1 MASRKNSTRLERV
14 DEYGDTLGRNDFL
27 VDARFLYLVLAR
39 YVNSRGGVLEV
50 TAKRRRQRLLRAER
64 KTSVWMRCESAK
76 NRSPVNLQE
85 KHWNWWRHRA
95 SSDAA
100 DEIFFSPHFTLLRLT
115 FEFRSYFSSFW
126 PCPDGRL
133 FLIIIVSLS
142 PHSDFS
148 FRLRRLFLI
157 AFLLWF
163 CEVSPEL
170 HPPFSF

>member
-95 SSDAA
+95 SSDAP
-100 DEIFFSPHFTLLRLT
+100 DEIFFLPISRSSVWLSSSGPIFLLFDRVLMAV
-115 FEFRSYFSSFW
+115 FSLLL
-126 PCPDGRL
+126 L
-133 FLIIIVSLS
+133 FLFLHTRI
-142 PHSDFS
+142 
-148 FRLRRLFLI
+148 FRFVFG
-157 AFLLWF
+157 A
-163 CEVSPEL
+163 S
-170 HPPFSF
+170 S